1 MSSLPSSDSSLS
13 STSSMSS
20 FESGLLL
27 SAIIVMS
34 PEGSRTLPAWDG
46 VSSSSSLTEAWRDG
60 TREEAEVGG
69 DDALDVFTD
78 DPLELSALAYA
89 LRDVLDV
96 TVFRSD
102 VFGVFLAWV
111 FAGAFF
117 VGALLEGAIMR
128 GCLSIHPPFF
138 F

>member
-1 MSSLPSSDSSLS
+1 M
-13 STSSMSS
+13 
-20 FESGLLL
+20 
-27 SAIIVMS
+27 
-34 PEGSRTLPAWDG
+34 
-46 VSSSSSLTEAWRDG
+46 SSSSSLTEAWHDG

-96 TVFRSD
+96 TVFNSD

-117 VGALLEGAIMR
+117 VGALLEGVITR

-138 F
+138 FQLMCTRGYSEVTARSQAVLYLYDFFPLGN